1 MFSMMQ
7 AARLEALHL
16 AEDPASGL
24 KAVIAIH
31 NTRFGPA
38 LGGCRY
44 LAYADEQSA
53 IADAIRLAQ
62 GMSYKA
68 ALAGIDHG
76 GGKAVIIRPAH
87 VPSRAAL
94 FEAFGR
100 FIETLNGRYIS
111 AVDSGTSSADMD
123 CIAQHTS
130 HVTSTTQEGDPSP
143 HTALGVFAG
152 IRATAQARLG
162 SDDLE
167 GLRVAVQGL
176 GNVGFALAE
185 ALHAAGAEL
194 LVSDL
199 DAGRVQ
205 LAVEQLGAHP
215 VSSDALLGT
224 PCDILAPCG
233 LGGVLNAQTAA
244 HLRCAAVAGA
254 ANNQL
259 ASPEVADQLEARG
272 ILYAPDYV
280 LNAGGLIYVA
290 LRHRGEAL
298 PAITAHLAQISRRLT
313 EIYAHAQAEKRSPAR
328 VADYLAERLLYG
340 A

>member
-16 AEDPASGL
+16 AVDPASGL

-44 LAYADEQSA
+44 LAYADEQSS
-53 IADAIRLAQ
+53 IDDAIRLAQ

-68 ALAGIDHG
+68 ALAGIEHG

-87 VPSRAAL
+87 LPCRASL

-100 FIETLNGRYIS
+100 FIETLNGRYIT
-111 AVDSGTSSADMD
+111 AIDSGTSSADMD
-123 CIAQHTS
+123 CIAQYTS
-130 HVTSTTQEGDPSP
+130 HVTSTTREGDPSP

-199 DAGRVQ
+199 DAGCVQ

-215 VSSDALLGT
+215 IASDALLTT

-233 LGGVLNAQTAA
+233 LGGVLNAQTVA

-340 A
+340 T